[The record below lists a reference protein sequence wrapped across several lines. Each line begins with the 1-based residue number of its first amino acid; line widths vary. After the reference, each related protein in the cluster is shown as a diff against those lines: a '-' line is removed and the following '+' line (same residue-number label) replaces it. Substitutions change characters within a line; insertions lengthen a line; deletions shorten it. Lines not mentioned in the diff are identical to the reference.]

1 MSCIYFTQ
9 QIIGIILPGKC
20 YALDYRK
27 IILYFTSQMVLELE
41 WDKAGKHHKD
51 LMIITLELVH
61 ESSFFKMN
69 KVFNIYESVPF

>member
-1 MSCIYFTQ
+1 ML
-9 QIIGIILPGKC
+9 G
-20 YALDYRK
+20 
-27 IILYFTSQMVLELE
+27 SQMVLELE